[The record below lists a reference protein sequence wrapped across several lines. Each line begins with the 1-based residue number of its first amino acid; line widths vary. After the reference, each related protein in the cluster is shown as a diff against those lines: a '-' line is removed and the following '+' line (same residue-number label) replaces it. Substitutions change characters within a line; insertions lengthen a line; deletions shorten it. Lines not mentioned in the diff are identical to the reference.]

1 MFVTGGTGYLG
12 VPLIRELLRRGH
24 TVRALVRPGSGGE
37 LPPEASRVVGNA
49 LDAVTYRDHITPA
62 DTLVHLVGTPRPSPA
77 KAAEFRQVDLV
88 SVEVAVMA
96 ALHAGIR
103 HFIYLSVAQ
112 PAPIMRA
119 YVEVR
124 RQGEALI
131 RASGLVATFLRPWYV
146 LGPGH
151 RWPWL
156 LVPMYA
162 VMSVVPATSEGARRL
177 GLVTRRQMVDALVR
191 AVEDPPEWV
200 RVMEVPEIRSGGTR

>member
-1 MFVTGGTGYLG
+1 VFVTGATGYLG

-24 TVRALVRPGSGGE
+24 VVRALVRPGSGAE
-37 LPPEASRVVGNA
+37 LPPDATRVVGNA
-49 LDAVTYRDHITPA
+49 LDAATYRDQVTPA

-77 KAAEFRQVDLV
+77 KAAEFRRVDLV
-88 SVEVAVMA
+88 SVEAAVGA

-103 HFIYLSVAQ
+103 HFVYLSVAQ

-124 RQGEALI
+124 REGEALI

-156 LVPMYA
+156 LVPLYA
-162 VMSVVPATSEGARRL
+162 VMSIVPSTSDGARRL
-177 GLVTRRQMVDALVR
+177 GLVTRRQMVSALTR
-191 AVEDPPEWV
+191 AVEEPPEGV
-200 RVMEVPEIRSGGTR
+200 RVVEVPEIRAGGAR